1 MLQDKLERINELRK
15 QAMADPEFMKSAQAH
30 ADAIKHE
37 YHPTPSTQRSKKPK
51 TLSDIYKGY
60 DFGI

>member
-1 MLQDKLERINELRK
+1 MLQERLERINELRK
-15 QAMADPEFMKSAQAH
+15 KAMANPEFMKSAQAH
-30 ADAIKHE
+30 AEALQSQQHTAQSK
-37 YHPTPSTQRSKKPK
+37 RSKKPK

>member
-1 MLQDKLERINELRK
+1 MLQEKLERINELRK
-15 QAMADPEFMKSAQAH
+15 QAMSDPEFMKSAQAH

-37 YHPTPSTQRSKKPK
+37 YHPTPSKRSKKPK
-51 TLSDIYKGY
+51 TLSDIYQGY